1 MVRNSFNVV
10 FMLILKYSVLKVVLA
25 RKSKIEERLD
35 AIEYL
40 VRGEMYFVRKDI
52 QTDREERE
60 QFIKKLN
67 ETLETLVVNGKAT
80 VTDDLSVGE
89 VDINDL
95 AKLSNKVG
103 QNSVAIE
110 EITGELLRNRRGLMA
125 EKLARKLEQNM
136 SISQMKKLQQTQE
149 DLVTN
154 QKLILKHLSAIIQ
167 NQNQSM
173 NGPGGLQTEIE
184 YIVGQVIDL
193 RNATD
198 ELTQR
203 IKLYEQK
210 VGDTLKMCAD
220 NVMTSTTHI
229 SKARTTTELIT
240 ETETTVAETAE
251 ITSGIPNIIPDG
263 TIRLVGG
270 RDEYE
275 GRVEVSY
282 GGVYGTVCDDLW
294 DDRDAMVVCRVLGYR
309 GGIGYRGRGSASGHS
324 PQHEFGPGVGKILL
338 DDVECRGDEDSLL
351 SCYHDG
357 IGVNDCNHNE
367 DAGVK
372 CDP

>member
-1 MVRNSFNVV
+1 M
-10 FMLILKYSVLKVVLA
+10 
-25 RKSKIEERLD
+25 
-35 AIEYL
+35 
-40 VRGEMYFVRKDI
+40 
-52 QTDREERE
+52 T
-60 QFIKKLN
+60 
-67 ETLETLVVNGKAT
+67 
-80 VTDDLSVGE
+80 
-89 VDINDL
+89 
-95 AKLSNKVG
+95 
-103 QNSVAIE
+103 
-110 EITGELLRNRRGLMA
+110 

-136 SISQMKKLQQTQE
+136 SMSQMKKLQQTQE

-184 YIVGQVIDL
+184 YIVGQIIDL

-198 ELTQR
+198 ELAQR

-210 VGDTLKMCAD
+210 VGDTLKMCAE

-229 SKARTTTELIT
+229 SKATTTTEMIT
-240 ETETTVAETAE
+240 EIETTVAETATE

-270 RDEYE
+270 QDEYE

-294 DDRDAMVVCRVLGYR
+294 DDTEARVVCRVLGYG
-309 GGIGYRGRGSASGHS
+309 GGIGYRGRGSATGHS
-324 PQHEFGPGVGKILL
+324 PQHEFGPGEGNILL
-338 DDVECRGDEDSLL
+338 DNVECRGDEDSLL

-357 IGVNDCNHNE
+357 IAVNDCNHNE

>member
-1 MVRNSFNVV
+1 MPENQGSKKDS
-10 FMLILKYSVLKVVLA
+10 MLLSILFAVKCILFAKN
-25 RKSKIEERLD
+25 
-35 AIEYL
+35 
-40 VRGEMYFVRKDI
+40 I
-52 QTDREERE
+52 QTDREERG
-60 QFIKKLN
+60 QFMKKLN
-67 ETLETLVVNGKAT
+67 ETLEALVENGLVSKAT
-80 VTDDLSVGE
+80 VTDDLSMAE

-110 EITGELLRNRRGLMA
+110 EITGELLRNRRGIMA

-136 SISQMKKLQQTQE
+136 SMSQMKILQQTQE
-149 DLVTN
+149 HLVTN

-173 NGPGGLQTEIE
+173 NGPGGLPTEIE
-184 YIVGQVIDL
+184 YIVFQIIDL
-193 RNATD
+193 RNATV
-198 ELTQR
+198 ELAQR

-210 VGDTLKMCAD
+210 VGDALKLCAN
-220 NVMTSTTHI
+220 NVMTSTTHT
-229 SKARTTTELIT
+229 SKATTTTELIT
-240 ETETTVAETAE
+240 EIETTVAEKATE
-251 ITSGIPNIIPDG
+251 ITSAIPNIRPDG

-270 RDEYE
+270 QDEYE

-294 DDRDAMVVCRVLGYR
+294 DDTKASVVCRVLGYR

-324 PQHEFGPGVGKILL
+324 PQHEFGPGEGNILL
-338 DDVECRGDEDSLL
+338 DNVKCIGDEESLL
-351 SCYHDG
+351 SCNHDG
-357 IGVNDCNHNE
+357 IAVNDCNHNE
-367 DAGVK
+367 DAGVN